1 MKIRLERIQK
11 HMNEKFNTLRK
22 IESKKEVHF

>member
-11 HMNEKFNTLRK
+11 HMNEKFNALRK
-22 IESKKEVHF
+22 IESKMEVHF